1 MQSFWVTKENKGD
14 GRELTLLGLEL
25 LLVQGHV
32 MLSHVLLQARVVP
45 VGFSAATH
53 NTLVVN
59 DVSL

>member
-32 MLSHVLLQARVVP
+32 MLSHVLLQA
-45 VGFSAATH
+45 
-53 NTLVVN
+53 
-59 DVSL
+59 